1 MSSRKLL
8 IFDFCIATAILLSGC
23 STGKIHVISDTLKN
37 PIIHNVY
44 NTSKQPN
51 VNVLSIFNSSGNVK
65 ITKSSSNELKVDVKL
80 IQTKNLTDID
90 KKLKNLT
97 VKPQIKNGILFYQ
110 PLYAKN
116 NSENYWMWITENLN
130 ANGIYIDFDIEVP
143 SSIREIRVFNGT
155 GNIDLR
161 NISAKIYAQTDVG
174 NITGKEIE
182 PLDNAVFKDD
192 VPFSDK
198 LNDIDM
204 DFSNIDRANS
214 ITAGSNTGSV
224 ILKLPHSAEYTHNEI
239 KSSDMNL
246 EYPYHSNSK
255 QRFDYCIKQSLEPS
269 KIISAKHN
277 KTIITTVPIEK
288 SSNNV
293 LIIKK

>member
-1 MSSRKLL
+1 
-8 IFDFCIATAILLSGC
+8 
-23 STGKIHVISDTLKN
+23 
-37 PIIHNVY
+37 
-44 NTSKQPN
+44 
-51 VNVLSIFNSSGNVK
+51 
-65 ITKSSSNELKVDVKL
+65 
-80 IQTKNLTDID
+80 
-90 KKLKNLT
+90 
-97 VKPQIKNGILFYQ
+97 
-110 PLYAKN
+110 
-116 NSENYWMWITENLN
+116 MWITENLN

-198 LNDIDM
+198 LNGIDM

-224 ILKLPHSAEYTHNEI
+224 IWYYVKKKHKLKWE
-239 KSSDMNL
+239 
-246 EYPYHSNSK
+246 NSK
-255 QRFDYCIKQSLEPS
+255 ESYNFNLQ
-269 KIISAKHN
+269 
-277 KTIITTVPIEK
+277 
-288 SSNNV
+288 
-293 LIIKK
+293 LIH